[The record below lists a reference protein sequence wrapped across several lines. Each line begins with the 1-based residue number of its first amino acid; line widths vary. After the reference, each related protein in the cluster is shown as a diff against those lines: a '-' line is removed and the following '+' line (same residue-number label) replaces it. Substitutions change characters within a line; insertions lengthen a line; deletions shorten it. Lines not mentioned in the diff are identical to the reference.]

1 VAVITLKEELIIM
14 NFLQRRAR
22 LKKANYLDLTPM
34 RVEKEE
40 IIDNNLVV
48 ILIPKFKSQW
58 AGKHLVPKL
67 KAPYIKLKLDE
78 LGSAS
83 WLLMDGEKKVDQ
95 IALELAEK
103 FDDKNQAN
111 ESYEARLIKF
121 LTLLYDQKLITFKE
135 IIL

>member
-1 VAVITLKEELIIM
+1 M

-22 LKKANYLDLTPM
+22 LKNTNYLDLTPI

-40 IIDNNLVV
+40 IIANNRVV

-83 WLLMDGEKKVDQ
+83 WLMMDGKKKVSE

-103 FDDKNQAN
+103 FGDKNQPD
-111 ESYEARLIKF
+111 EPFDVRLVKF